1 MIILYWL
8 AAALVFGFGYIIG
21 ATVKRTKYESQIE
34 EYSARNQ
41 ALEAMLDHVRQEN
54 EEIRCILSDDP
65 DSKLYSAPTGINYRA
80 HTEGED
86 SCAEEGRFGAGVL
99 VDPKV
104 VEANRVATEELK
116 RLLHVGPLK

>member
-21 ATVKRTKYESQIE
+21 ATVKREKYESQIE
-34 EYSARNQ
+34 EYNARNQ

-65 DSKLYSAPTGINYRA
+65 DLKLYSAPTGIDYQA
-80 HTEGED
+80 HTRGDE
-86 SCAEEGRFGAGVL
+86 SCAEEGTFGAGVL
-99 VDPKV
+99 ADPKI

-116 RLLHVGPLK
+116 RLLTGD